1 MCKRRAGAPA
11 RGEKYASN
19 TRAKDKSKKKKQ
31 KRFRSSSSGEDGG
44 GHAREMKGK
53 ARVTS
58 VCTYSQRKNEYI
70 FALQSVFSCL

>member
-1 MCKRRAGAPA
+1 MQ
-11 RGEKYASN
+11 GEREPPREVKN
-19 TRAKDKSKKKKQ
+19 TPQTQGKKISKKKEAKTL
-31 KRFRSSSSGEDGG
+31 SSSSGEDGG
-44 GHAREMKGK
+44 GHAREMKGR

>member
-19 TRAKDKSKKKKQ
+19 TREKDKQKKEAKTLS
-31 KRFRSSSSGEDGG
+31 SSSSGEDGG
-44 GHAREMKGK
+44 GHAREMKGR